1 MVLTQTNH
9 YDSSLVKSSSYNYK
23 EQILTVHFQSS
34 TYVYRNVDAVDYN
47 SFVSADSQGKALNE
61 FIKGKYEFE
70 KINEDLKVQ
79 P

>member
-34 TYVYRNVDAVDYN
+34 TYVYRNVDVVDYN